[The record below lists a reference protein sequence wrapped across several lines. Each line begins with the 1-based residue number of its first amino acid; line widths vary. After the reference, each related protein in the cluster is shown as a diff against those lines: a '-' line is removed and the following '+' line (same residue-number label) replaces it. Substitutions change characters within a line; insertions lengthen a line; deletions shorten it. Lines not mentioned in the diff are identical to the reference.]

1 MFESERTDVGQK
13 VNAFVL
19 VGSKPFL
26 LGYYLNNYQYNN
38 LDTSL
43 LSNGISIDTS
53 VDGQALITINI
64 DQTKKAG
71 DGTPI
76 LTGNA
81 EKREE
86 LEQAVMSRREF
97 IAHNRFPVIKKGLV
111 VRINYRLE
119 NQRTGVPIKSVT
131 EDFKIYDSGFNYFAE
146 GVNAADPA
154 LVVNFSDSVIASVNQ
169 FTHGVDPVVLRVN
182 TVHLYYEGIMPGIP
196 KPKTP
201 RNVSLMTFGYP
212 VLQPPC
218 DFKDNKH
225 LEDPRFKSINNLY
238 RFGSD
243 NSDIFLN
250 QSEID
255 LAKRVELIECGAF
268 YINKA
273 FVVSPV
279 QRILFKVSV
288 WKDDMIVVSDTY
300 RIANILGIY
309 AFDTFN
315 KAQSSFANSVV
326 QGFAD
331 QRIDDCY
338 RDQLIESLQA
348 QINELKSQLPQMKYI
363 TSKPKPVPPEQY
375 KPIKKCTC
383 DHCSGKCHCD
393 EIPPP
398 PPLEH
403 CCHYHNIEEDP
414 FIIHHRPKPF
424 HKHNLFIE
432 DLERIVD
439 EHMD

>member
-19 VGSKPFL
+19 VGSKPYL
-26 LGYYLNNYQYNN
+26 LGYYLNNYRYTA
-38 LDTSL
+38 LDPSV
-43 LSNGISIDTS
+43 LSNGIAIDTS

-71 DGTPI
+71 DGTPL

-86 LEQAVMSRREF
+86 LEQAVMARREVL
-97 IAHNRFPVIKKGLV
+97 AHQRFPVIKKGLV

-131 EDFKIYDSGFNYFAE
+131 EDFKVYDSGFNFFSE

-182 TVHLYYEGIMPGIP
+182 TVHLYYEAITPNVP
-196 KPKTP
+196 KPKPP
-201 RNVSLMTFGYP
+201 RGVSLMTFGYP

-218 DFKDNKH
+218 DCKH
-225 LEDPRFKSINNLY
+225 LEDPRFKTINNLY

-255 LAKRVELIECGAF
+255 LCKRVELIECGAF
-268 YINKA
+268 YLNKA

-288 WKDDMIVVSDTY
+288 WKDDLVVVADTY

-326 QGFAD
+326 QGFED

-338 RDQLIESLQA
+338 RDQLIASLQA
-348 QINELKSQLPQMKYI
+348 QINELKGQMPPVKYI
-363 TSKPKPVPPEQY
+363 TSKPKPMPPETY
-375 KPIKKCTC
+375 RVIKKCNC
-383 DHCSGKCHCD
+383 DHCTGKCHCG
-393 EIPPP
+393 EVPPP
-398 PPLEH
+398 PPPPEH
-403 CCHYHNIEEDP
+403 YCHCHDFEEDP
-414 FIIHHRPKPF
+414 FVVHHRPRPF
-424 HKHNLFIE
+424 HKHNLFVE